1 MNVRSSVNGRGKW
14 IKLSPLESDHLA
26 KSKKGGEELFSFL
39 PFIFSLIYILVIVFV
54 AYFLITAVLF
64 MKKKN
69 RSDELLLQKI
79 DELSQRLGELKEDK
93 RS

>member
-1 MNVRSSVNGRGKW
+1 
-14 IKLSPLESDHLA
+14 
-26 KSKKGGEELFSFL
+26 
-39 PFIFSLIYILVIVFV
+39 
-54 AYFLITAVLF
+54 

-79 DELSQRLGELKEDK
+79 DELSKSLVELIEDK

>member
-1 MNVRSSVNGRGKW
+1 LKV
-14 IKLSPLESDHLA
+14 
-26 KSKKGGEELFSFL
+26 KGGEDLLTSVSMLFF
-39 PFIFSLIYILVIVFV
+39 LIYVLIIVFV
-54 AYFLITAVLF
+54 AYLLITVLIF

-79 DELSQRLGELKEDK
+79 DELSKSLVELIEDK

>member
-1 MNVRSSVNGRGKW
+1 M
-14 IKLSPLESDHLA
+14 
-26 KSKKGGEELFSFL
+26 FSFL